1 MISYRPQPYAPRMSQ
16 AVVAPAAPVL
26 PAPSAIAPS
35 GAPVP
40 EGILWTAL
48 AGAAAYTAI
57 QTGMRTK
64 GFNSV
69 LGWAGGIAAG
79 LGALVGLTGIL
90 APSAAR
96 TLPFRWYWVA

>member
-1 MISYRPQPYAPRMSQ
+1 MIAYRQQ
-16 AVVAPAAPVL
+16 AWKPNLAQVTPVL
-26 PAPSAIAPS
+26 PAPGTMAPS

-40 EGILWTAL
+40 EGLLWTAL
-48 AGAAAYTAI
+48 AAAASYAAI

-79 LGALVGLTGIL
+79 LGALVGLTGVV
-90 APSAAR
+90 APSTAR
-96 TLPFRWYWVA
+96 NLPVRWYWNA